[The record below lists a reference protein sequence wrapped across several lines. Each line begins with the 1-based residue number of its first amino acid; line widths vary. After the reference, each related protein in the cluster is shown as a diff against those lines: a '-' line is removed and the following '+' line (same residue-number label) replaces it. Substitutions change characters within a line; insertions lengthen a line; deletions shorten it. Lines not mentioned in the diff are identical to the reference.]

1 MEMSGLITLTTDFG
15 TRDPYAGIMK
25 GTILTANPQA
35 RIIDITHEIL
45 KHDITNASFTLGQ
58 AYEHFPQGTVHV
70 GVVDP
75 EVGEA
80 RKNIAILTEHYIFVG
95 PDNGIFTMVLSREKA
110 LDIREIK
117 NPPFVLDK
125 ISNTFHGRDVFSPC
139 SAYLSAGRNFSEVG
153 PEMKNMRHLKYP
165 KVSQGGNNL
174 KGEVVAIDSF
184 GNMITNISEHTL
196 RSFMGK
202 KKVEI
207 YFATERFTSIM
218 HYYNDVPPKTVLV
231 LIGSSGYLEISMN
244 GESAEDYFMTS
255 VGSPVTIRKY

>member
-25 GTILTANPQA
+25 GTILTANPHA
-35 RIIDITHEIL
+35 RIIDITHEIP

-58 AYEHFPQGTVHV
+58 AYEYFPEGTVHV

-75 EVGEA
+75 EVGES
-80 RKNIAILTEHYIFVG
+80 RKNIVILTEHYIFVG
-95 PDNGIFTMVLSREKA
+95 PDNGIFTMVLTKEKT

-117 NPPFVLDK
+117 NPPFVLEK

-139 SAYLSAGRNFSEVG
+139 SAWLSAGSNFSEVG
-153 PEMKNMRHLKYP
+153 PEMKNLKHLKYP
-165 KVSQGGNNL
+165 KVSQSGSSL

-196 RSFMGK
+196 RSFSGK
-202 KKVEI
+202 KKIEI
-207 YFATERFTSIM
+207 YFAAERFTSIM
-218 HYYNDVPPKTVLV
+218 RHYNDVPQNTTLV
-231 LIGSSGYLEISMN
+231 LIGSSGYMEISMN
-244 GESAEDYFMTS
+244 GQSAKDYFMTS
-255 VGSPVTIRKY
+255 VGSPVTVRKF